1 MNGSSRFIV
10 GLLINIFFLSG
21 VANAKTDEEVVG
33 EAAAAKILG
42 SAALHKSKELQQY
55 VNLVGYSI
63 AKHVKSKYKWKFGII
78 KSDGVNAFATPGGYI
93 LLTAGLLQILENEDQ
108 LAFVLA
114 HEMTH
119 VLRKHHYNV
128 IKTQRLTALAA
139 KNLQKAT
146 KDETVAKLSNAS
158 GQIYARGLDK
168 SAEYESD
175 RFGVMFMTMA
185 GYAPQASLE
194 VLEILNQLKGSDP
207 RAKLLFSTHPSPDQ
221 RFALLL
227 ESGITDIPGADKSI
241 SEVRKK
247 RFLKFKGKL

>member
-1 MNGSSRFIV
+1 M
-10 GLLINIFFLSG
+10 
-21 VANAKTDEEVVG
+21 
-33 EAAAAKILG
+33 
-42 SAALHKSKELQQY
+42 
-55 VNLVGYSI
+55 
-63 AKHVKSKYKWKFGII
+63 
-78 KSDGVNAFATPGGYI
+78 
-93 LLTAGLLQILENEDQ
+93 QILENEDQ